1 VAAMI
6 AWLCELAAENPVA
19 SIITS
24 IGSLVAAMAAVY
36 ESHGLRD
43 QVADLRE
50 RVARLEAK

>member
-1 VAAMI
+1 MI